1 MKKTNKDI
9 IIVGFALF
17 AMFFGAGNL
26 LFPPFLGL
34 ITGKSWLTGFAGFIL
49 ADVGLS
55 LLAILA
61 IAKCNGEVSKVFS
74 RAGHKLSI
82 ALGCAIMIC
91 IGPLLAIPRTA
102 ATTFEMGIQPIFNNF
117 NSIVFSIIFFCVT
130 LLLTI
135 KPSKVVDIIGAYLT
149 PALLIALLVLIG
161 IGIFN
166 PLGNIE
172 QSTIDKVFSEG
183 IFQGYQTLDALGAV
197 SLGAVVI
204 TSITN
209 KGYKK
214 QEEKVSMTFKSG
226 LVAGVGL
233 LVVYGGLTYLGATV
247 SGLFDS
253 NVSQAGLIVSI
264 TGMLLGLPG
273 KVILGIIVMLACL
286 TTAIGLTS
294 ATGQYFSKL
303 SNNKMKYEV
312 IVTVVCLFSLVVS
325 NFGVDKIIQLSAPIL
340 TFVYPPTIVLIVFTL
355 FGKFIKNDNV
365 FKLGTYAALFISI
378 LNIISDFGIKVPLIN
393 SLPLHSLGFNWVV
406 PVLIASV
413 IGLFVKSTN
422 PKVKYDSE
430 EMTA

>member
-34 ITGKSWLTGFAGFIL
+34 ITGKSWATGFTGFIL

-61 IAKCNGEVSKVFS
+61 IAKCNGEVSKIFS

-117 NSIVFSIIFFCVT
+117 NSIVFSIIFFGIT

-135 KPSKVVDIIGAYLT
+135 RPSKVVDIIGSYLT

-161 IGIFN
+161 MGIVN
-166 PLGNIE
+166 PLGDI
-172 QSTIDKVFSEG
+172 QPSTIEGVFSEG

-197 SLGAVVI
+197 SLGAVII
-204 TSITN
+204 TSIAN
-209 KGYKK
+209 KGYTK
-214 QEEKVSMTFKSG
+214 EKEQVSMTFKAG
-226 LVAGVGL
+226 LVAGAGL

-247 SGLFDS
+247 SGLFNS

-264 TGMLLGLPG
+264 TEMLLGFPG

-303 SNNKMKYEV
+303 SNNKVKYEV

-325 NFGVDKIIQLSAPIL
+325 NFGVDKIIQFSAPIL
-340 TFVYPPTIVLIVFTL
+340 TFVYPPTIVLVVYTL

-365 FKLGTYAALFISI
+365 FKFGTYAALFISI
-378 LNIISDFGIKVPLIN
+378 LNIVSDFGVKVPLIN
-393 SLPLHSLGFNWVV
+393 SLPLYSLGFNWVV

-413 IGLFVKSTN
+413 IGFFVKSN
-422 PKVKYDSE
+422 SKFKSGQKDI
-430 EMTA
+430 AA